1 MVTEDMEHYLCEV
14 ARVLKTGGRCLI
26 SFFLLNE
33 RSVALMRSNKSA
45 IDLNMSLGSCW
56 VANTSDPEAV
66 TGYKEDFVRTI
77 YGKYNLEIKEPIHY
91 GAWCGREKFLSYQDL
106 VLAFKAPGN
115 TRIRDELKNQGK
127 RELAQAGSER

>member
-1 MVTEDMEHYLCEV
+1 MLTEDMEHYLCEV

-66 TGYKEDFVRTI
+66 TGYEEDFVRRFMTGTI
-77 YGKYNLEIKEPIHY
+77 WKSRNRFNY

-106 VLAFKAPGN
+106 IFAFKS
-115 TRIRDELKNQGK
+115 TREYQKSR
-127 RELAQAGSER
+127 